1 MASRRQLNEEEIL
14 EALERDSD
22 IEEDYENDA
31 EDAVEC
37 VVEKIRPAESIVIA
51 RNDTGVE
58 NATEVEDDIEDIED
72 FEELELPEI
81 SEEAIAGVAA
91 EWLNSSDI
99 LRENAISPEETP
111 VIQCTKKKEIKW
123 KTRMAR
129 TFKSDKIQFTAPP
142 ADGNTTERTPY
153 SFFVKYLDDEFFVKA
168 AYYTNIYATQKGD
181 LNFKPCTADE
191 IRVLIAQHIM
201 MSCFKL
207 PRVRMYYDRR
217 WNLTF
222 FSNSMTSNRFF
233 SLRNRLHL
241 TDISARP
248 SGCKDRLFKVRPIIE
263 QVRHRL
269 QELPLEEN
277 LCVDEQII
285 PFKGKFMAKQYIK
298 GKPCPWGIK
307 VYFLCGKSGMPYDFI
322 VYQGSTTP
330 LDDIVVK
337 TVGSGSAILEL
348 FVPIA
353 LQIHPCPTRIWYDN
367 KVVNLASNF
376 VGIGT
381 ADKARRW
388 DKDSQGYIEVFRP
401 EVVRL
406 YNESMGGVD
415 LLDQMIQYYR
425 INIRTKKWTIR
436 IIMHFID
443 LAITAS
449 WMEYRKHCQENKI
462 TKILDSLNFRAEVAN
477 CMLNVKTSN
486 LQSDIE
492 TTRRR
497 GRPSRMVASLSLQ
510 STPKSHVQNLPESP
524 NLSCCSSQAPNDSNT
539 ENTSTPPQKR
549 KRTVQIHPPE
559 EVRKDTVM
567 HIPHFVAS
575 KNNGRCKMPGC
586 TKKSYIICQKCNVYL
601 CVKRDSNCFALYHE
615 K

>member
-31 EDAVEC
+31 EVAVEC
-37 VVEKIRPAESIVIA
+37 VVEKIRPAKSKVIA

-99 LRENAISPEETP
+99 LRENAISLEETP

-123 KTRMAR
+123 KTRMAC

-168 AYYTNIYATQKGD
+168 VYYTNIYATQKGD

-233 SLRNRLHL
+233 SLGKRLHL

-263 QVRHRL
+263 QVRQRL

-285 PFKGKFMAKQYIK
+285 PFKGKFMAKQFIK

-322 VYQGSTTP
+322 IYQGSSTP

-337 TVGSGSAILEL
+337 TDRDIYAAGTVRSNRFANPPLPDKNVVSKRGRGSAVQCIKENEKVI
-348 FVPIA
+348 FI
-353 LQIHPCPTRIWYDN
+353 RWYDN

-415 LLDQMIQYYR
+415 LLHQMI
-425 INIRTKKWTIR
+425 
-436 IIMHFID
+436 
-443 LAITAS
+443 
-449 WMEYRKHCQENKI
+449 
-462 TKILDSLNFRAEVAN
+462 
-477 CMLNVKTSN
+477 
-486 LQSDIE
+486 
-492 TTRRR
+492 
-497 GRPSRMVASLSLQ
+497 
-510 STPKSHVQNLPESP
+510 
-524 NLSCCSSQAPNDSNT
+524 
-539 ENTSTPPQKR
+539 
-549 KRTVQIHPPE
+549 
-559 EVRKDTVM
+559 
-567 HIPHFVAS
+567 
-575 KNNGRCKMPGC
+575 
-586 TKKSYIICQKCNVYL
+586 
-601 CVKRDSNCFALYHE
+601 
-615 K
+615 